1 MKQYDT
7 LICDIFGPCSK
18 LVYELWKKQQLLEE
32 KEKNT
37 KKLTL
42 AGILEG
48 GCRALT
54 LEEMIQRNKARS
66 AVKHAQDDY
75 FETLLKLSDCVK
87 NNC

>member
-1 MKQYDT
+1 MERYDT
-7 LICDIFGPCSK
+7 LICDIFGPCAK
-18 LVYELWKKQQLLEE
+18 LVFELWDKQQALEE

-37 KKLTL
+37 KQYAL
-42 AGILEG
+42 AGFSEG

-54 LEEMIQRNKARS
+54 LEERIQRNKARS

-75 FETLLKLSDCVK
+75 FETLLKLRDCVK